1 MATGVDDRAF
11 ARSPDLAARD
21 RAGSKSAV
29 VTEDLLQNAREQTS
43 KYTAQ
48 TSTLVRTL
56 GLAAIAMSWAFA
68 GGFSSDLAGNKKTL
82 EILQNTSDLR
92 ASLTWSV
99 VALSADI
106 VQYAL
111 GSAILATY
119 YWYARAL
126 LDPASTSR
134 LHWTQRL
141 GLRLS
146 KATGFFRFVERES
159 GLPESGTWA
168 DRRKR
173 LRDLAVRAQTGD
185 SWPDGSH
192 EARMLRVVKEPYSR
206 AQRLVNLS
214 FAAKVAA
221 LAVAYVYL
229 LRYLL

>member
-1 MATGVDDRAF
+1 MTD
-11 ARSPDLAARD
+11 
-21 RAGSKSAV
+21 
-29 VTEDLLQNAREQTS
+29 DLLEAAREQTS
-43 KYTAQ
+43 KYTTQ

-68 GGFSSDLAGNKKTL
+68 GGFSSDLAGNKKTF
-82 EILQNTSDLR
+82 EILQGTSDLR
-92 ASLTWSV
+92 ACLTWGV
-99 VALSADI
+99 LALSADI

-111 GSAILATY
+111 GSAFLATY

-134 LHWTQRL
+134 LHWRQRL
-141 GLRLS
+141 GLRLG

-159 GLPESGTWA
+159 GLPKSGSWA

-185 SWPDGSH
+185 SWADGSA
-192 EARMLRVVKEPYSR
+192 EARMLRIVKQPYSPP
-206 AQRLVNLS
+206 QRLVNLS

-221 LAVAYVYL
+221 LAVAYAYL
-229 LRYLL
+229 LHYLL